1 MCINMI
7 YFQATVSSSLLQL
20 FSVTQ
25 VPQVDPIANIGSS
38 LASMNLAGAP
48 AGMGPPSSSAFNL
61 PGALGPL
68 VSAPGSPSRLM
79 GPAAPGPSQSPFP
92 LISLGSQLQ
101 HSGAV
106 GSQVGP
112 GPAATSLV
120 PGVGVSAIGALG
132 GRIGPQAAVEKTRL
146 GMCHA
151 TVDYGKG
158 KTIPV
163 TGHEGP

>member
-1 MCINMI
+1 M
-7 YFQATVSSSLLQL
+7 
-20 FSVTQ
+20 TQ
-25 VPQVDPIANIGSS
+25 VAQVDPIVNIGSS
-38 LASMNLAGAP
+38 LANMNLAGAP

-106 GSQVGP
+106 GSQVGL

-146 GMCHA
+146 GMHRA
-151 TVDYGKG
+151 TVCYGWCLAVERF
-158 KTIPV
+158 TFLHV
-163 TGHEGP
+163 LTWM